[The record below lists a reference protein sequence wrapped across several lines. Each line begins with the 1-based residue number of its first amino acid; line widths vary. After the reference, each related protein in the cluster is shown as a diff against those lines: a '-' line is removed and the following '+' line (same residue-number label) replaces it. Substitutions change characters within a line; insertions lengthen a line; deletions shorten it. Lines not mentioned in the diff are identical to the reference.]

1 MVNNFVTVLET
12 VSGLQY
18 IVCEIQLIFIFQ
30 DEPLPHELR
39 PTHVLAMTM
48 DYLVT
53 MVINNR
59 SAEGS
64 GEWFNFIWNRTR
76 AIRKVSEFIFNA

>member
-1 MVNNFVTVLET
+1 MRPF
-12 VSGLQY
+12 Y
-18 IVCEIQLIFIFQ
+18 FAQ

-39 PTHVLAMTM
+39 PPHVLAMTM

-53 MVINNR
+53 MLINDR

-76 AIRKVSEFIFNA
+76 AVRKVNSMFSMHTEMEWL